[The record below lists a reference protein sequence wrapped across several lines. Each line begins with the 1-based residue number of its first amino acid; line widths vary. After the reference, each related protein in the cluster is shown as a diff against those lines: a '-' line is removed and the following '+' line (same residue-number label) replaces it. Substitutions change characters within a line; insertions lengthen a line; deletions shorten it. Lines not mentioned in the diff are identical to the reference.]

1 MIYFERSVWHIT
13 KIKVHHYDAFSNTP
27 NKGNPA
33 GVVLDANDLTE
44 LEMQDIAQQV
54 GFNETAF
61 VQNSDFADFKL
72 RYFTPGQ
79 EMNLCGHATMATLYA
94 LKTARQLVD
103 KKEVSIE
110 TKAGI
115 LTIQLEV
122 NAAQNI
128 DITMQQATP
137 EFKPFTGSTT
147 DLVTLLNITEADVID
162 DLPIVYG
169 STGLWTLIV
178 PVKSLSV
185 MQQMKPQTAKF
196 PDVVTEMPK
205 VSIHPLCFETY
216 DAKADMHGR
225 HFSSPYSGTVEDPV
239 TGTASGVMGVYY
251 AKFVDQESQDTYQF
265 VVEQGQEIDKDGRVL
280 VNIKISD
287 NHYNVQITG
296 TAVYVDTMEITL
308 N

>member
-1 MIYFERSVWHIT
+1 MT

-61 VQNSDFADFKL
+61 ALSSDSADIKI

-94 LKTARQLVD
+94 LKSVGQLPD
-103 KKEVSIE
+103 KKDFRIE

-147 DLVTLLNITEADVID
+147 DLATVLNITEADVID

-185 MQQMKPQTAKF
+185 IQQMIPQTAQF

-239 TGTASGVMGVYY
+239 TGTASGVMGAYY

-287 NHYNVQITG
+287 NHYDVQITG
-296 TAVYVDTMEITL
+296 IAVYVDTMEITL